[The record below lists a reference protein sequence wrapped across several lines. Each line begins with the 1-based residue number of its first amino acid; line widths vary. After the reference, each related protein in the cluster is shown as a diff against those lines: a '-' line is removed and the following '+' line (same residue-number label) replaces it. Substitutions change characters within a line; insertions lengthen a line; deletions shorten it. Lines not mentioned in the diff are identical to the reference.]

1 MSAATEALC
10 NHPVFRFF
18 RVISDIPRPS
28 KHEEQISQFLFRWA
42 RERGLEAEQ
51 DEKLNILI
59 RKPATPGYEGAPG
72 IMLQAHMDMVCEKAP
87 EAEHDFMK
95 DPIHWELD
103 GDILS
108 TGRRTTLGA
117 DDGIGVAMAMAV
129 LDDDTLSHPALEVL
143 FTTAEEDDFSGAEH
157 FDVSKMTATRLIN
170 LDHANEKQIL
180 CGSCGGISAELTVP
194 IASGPV
200 PEGWSAFELAV
211 DGLHGGHSGE
221 DIHRGHGNATTLLAR
236 VLLALSQSGEMKLGP
251 VKGGTFR
258 LAIPRGGQSGGVY
271 PPGAGAGAH
280 RPGGSA
286 AGDDAPGAVGHRGQD
301 HRSGQAHPEAGVVQS
316 ARPLFGRPAAGTRR
330 HLSDERDAG
339 GPGGYLGQHGRV
351 LSGSERAAPGL

>member
-1 MSAATEALC
+1 
-10 NHPVFRFF
+10 
-18 RVISDIPRPS
+18 
-28 KHEEQISQFLFRWA
+28 
-42 RERGLEAEQ
+42 
-51 DEKLNILI
+51 
-59 RKPATPGYEGAPG
+59 
-72 IMLQAHMDMVCEKAP
+72 MDMVCEKAP

-194 IASGPV
+194 IASGPC
-200 PEGWSAFELAV
+200 A
-211 DGLHGGHSGE
+211 
-221 DIHRGHGNATTLLAR
+221 RGM
-236 VLLALSQSGEMKLGP
+236 E
-251 VKGGTFR
+251 R
-258 LAIPRGGQSGGVY
+258 L
-271 PPGAGAGAH
+271 
-280 RPGGSA
+280 
-286 AGDDAPGAVGHRGQD
+286 
-301 HRSGQAHPEAGVVQS
+301 
-316 ARPLFGRPAAGTRR
+316 
-330 HLSDERDAG
+330 
-339 GPGGYLGQHGRV
+339 
-351 LSGSERAAPGL
+351 

>member
-258 LAIPRGGQSGGVY
+258 LPSPGRPKRWCVSPRSGSRSS
-271 PPGAGAGAH
+271 PPWWLSSRRRCAGSCRPQGTRSPF
-280 RPGGSA
+280 RPGPPRSRS
-286 AGDDAPGAVGHRGQD
+286 GAVSQT
-301 HRSGQAHPEAGVVQS
+301 AFWPPCCWHPTAS
-316 ARPLFGRPAAGTRR
+316 IR
-330 HLSDERDAG
+330 
-339 GPGGYLGQHGRV
+339 
-351 LSGSERAAPGL
+351 

>member
-211 DGLHGGHSGE
+211 DGLHGG
-221 DIHRGHGNATTLLAR
+221 
-236 VLLALSQSGEMKLGP
+236 
-251 VKGGTFR
+251 F
-258 LAIPRGGQSGGVY
+258 
-271 PPGAGAGAH
+271 
-280 RPGGSA
+280 
-286 AGDDAPGAVGHRGQD
+286 
-301 HRSGQAHPEAGVVQS
+301 
-316 ARPLFGRPAAGTRR
+316 
-330 HLSDERDAG
+330 
-339 GPGGYLGQHGRV
+339 
-351 LSGSERAAPGL
+351 